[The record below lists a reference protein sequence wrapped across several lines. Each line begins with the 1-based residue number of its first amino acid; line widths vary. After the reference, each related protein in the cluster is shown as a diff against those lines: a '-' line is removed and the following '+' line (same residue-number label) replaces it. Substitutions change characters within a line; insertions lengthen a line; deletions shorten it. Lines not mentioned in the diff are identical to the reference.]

1 MTFVGIDVS
10 KKTLDVAALCGAGE
24 LRHRQF
30 SNTQAGHAELA
41 SWLAGFEAC
50 RIVLEA
56 TGSYHERLAQ
66 ALELMGAHFSV
77 VNPAQTSY
85 FVRSQHRRNKT
96 DKADAMMLAVYAKE
110 RQPVPTR
117 VMNPLPQS
125 IARELHALQEDLTRL
140 RNRLEAAEQGLTHSE
155 VLVSMRRRIDALEAE
170 KRALEEELERQT
182 RDTDIQE
189 FELLTS
195 IPGVGSKT
203 ACMFLAEVGNVRRFA
218 TASKLVAYS
227 GLTPALFE
235 SGSSVNRRTR
245 ISRLGSSSLRH
256 LLYMPSL
263 AAIRY
268 NPILKDFFDRLVE
281 RGKNKKA
288 AVIACMAKLL
298 RIMYGV
304 LIHRRPFD
312 PDYLGA

>member
-1 MTFVGIDVS
+1 MVYVGIDVS
-10 KKTLDVAALCGAGE
+10 KSTLDVAALCEAGE
-24 LRHRQF
+24 VIHQQF
-30 SNTQAGHAELA
+30 SNTQTGHAEL
-41 SWLAGFEAC
+41 SVWLEDFTPC
-50 RIVLEA
+50 CIVLEA

-66 ALELMGAHFSV
+66 ALEVTGAYFSI

-96 DKADAMMLAVYAKE
+96 DKADAVMLAVYAKE
-110 RQPVPTR
+110 RQPVPTLLTD
-117 VMNPLPQS
+117 PLPQS
-125 IARELHALQEDLTRL
+125 IARELNTLQEDVTRL

-155 VLVSMRRRIDALEAE
+155 VLASLRRRIKALEEE
-170 KRALEEELERQT
+170 KRALEGEFEQETKDRYA
-182 RDTDIQE
+182 QE

-203 ACMFLAEVGNVRRFA
+203 ACMFLAEVGDIGRFA

-235 SGSSVNRRTR
+235 SGSSINRRTR
-245 ISRLGSSSLRH
+245 ISRLGPSSLRY

-268 NPILKDFFDRLVE
+268 NPIIKGFFNRLVE
-281 RGKNKKA
+281 KR
-288 AVIACMAKLL
+288 
-298 RIMYGV
+298 
-304 LIHRRPFD
+304 
-312 PDYLGA
+312 